1 MTGQQAGAAAAD
13 GPDVVSVPGHP
24 GPAGEQAADGQSGPA
39 ADGQDPSAQR
49 LLPGPT
55 PPVGRSWRHRLPTR
69 STRPEGPRHV
79 GWPLRVVV
87 LAAGAALLLTALVV
101 AALPPLGRLADESA
115 RLGGAVSAWGAVT
128 EARTANAEAQAAL
141 LAMVAGSAPAE
152 QAALLGQ
159 SVARSQDAR
168 GLIDKSAQTADSAI
182 TGLRTR
188 LNTDWS
194 TAAGLSTALA
204 SARIRA
210 GGSAPLPAG
219 MVSAQFRAY
228 QAVNAD
234 LAALSQHY
242 QQAVTDLA
250 GQLNA
255 ETAHSRG
262 RLLLVYG
269 CGLGLLALL
278 LIPGLWHA
286 RRWAAQ
292 DRRRAALAKRADV
305 ETRVRRAYE
314 MADSEAEALA
324 VTRRALTEV
333 LAGHRSRL
341 LLADSSHAH
350 LTSLLD
356 TAPDHLSCSPDTPD
370 QCPAA
375 ARGQLCAFPDSST
388 LDACPR
394 LPAARGPVAASCAPI
409 SVAGR
414 SVGVLQLTAPIAA
427 RLARGEDT
435 AATQQLIARR
445 LGDRLS
451 ILRAFA
457 RSERQASTDPLTGLL
472 NRRSLEDR
480 VRATVADPA
489 GYAVAYLDID
499 RFKQL
504 NDTHGH
510 AAGDRALRAF
520 ATTLR
525 RRLRPRDLIGRWGGE
540 EFLAV
545 LPDCDRDQARTA
557 MERLRADLL
566 DTLAAGDTPGF
577 TISCG
582 IATSADAPTFTDVVH
597 RADQALLAAKAAGRD
612 RVIDCTALS

>member
-1 MTGQQAGAAAAD
+1 M
-13 GPDVVSVPGHP
+13 
-24 GPAGEQAADGQSGPA
+24 
-39 ADGQDPSAQR
+39 
-49 LLPGPT
+49 
-55 PPVGRSWRHRLPTR
+55 
-69 STRPEGPRHV
+69 
-79 GWPLRVVV
+79 
-87 LAAGAALLLTALVV
+87 
-101 AALPPLGRLADESA
+101 
-115 RLGGAVSAWGAVT
+115 
-128 EARTANAEAQAAL
+128 
-141 LAMVAGSAPAE
+141 
-152 QAALLGQ
+152 
-159 SVARSQDAR
+159 
-168 GLIDKSAQTADSAI
+168 
-182 TGLRTR
+182 
-188 LNTDWS
+188 
-194 TAAGLSTALA
+194 
-204 SARIRA
+204 
-210 GGSAPLPAG
+210 
-219 MVSAQFRAY
+219 
-228 QAVNAD
+228 
-234 LAALSQHY
+234 
-242 QQAVTDLA
+242 VTDLA

-255 ETAHSRG
+255 GTAQTRG

-278 LIPGLWHA
+278 LIPGLRHA

-292 DRRRAALAKRADV
+292 DRRRSRQATSADV

-356 TAPDHLSCSPDTPD
+356 TAPDVPSCSPDTPD
-370 QCPAA
+370 HCPAA

-414 SVGVLQLTAPIAA
+414 SVGVLQLTAPTGA
-427 RLARGEDT
+427 RPARSEDT

-457 RSERQASTDPLTGLL
+457 RSERQATTDPLTGLL

-480 VRATVADPA
+480 VRATAADPA

-545 LPDCDRDQARTA
+545 LPDCDRDQARTV

-612 RVIDCTALS
+612 RVIDCTALLLTPPPPRALAVDPDARCPRPVAASAIRGGRARCVPGRALAPTSFVVSSSSTAMRTAS